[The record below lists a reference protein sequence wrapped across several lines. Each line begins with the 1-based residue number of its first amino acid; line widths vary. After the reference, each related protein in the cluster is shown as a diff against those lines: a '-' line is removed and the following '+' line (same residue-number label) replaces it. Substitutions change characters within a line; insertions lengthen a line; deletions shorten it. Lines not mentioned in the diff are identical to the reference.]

1 MLRLHTHTSIK
12 AELEEQVKARES
24 EKRTFEQSKGEHE
37 RLSAAKVI
45 AETAQSEAEA
55 QLRGAKTEV
64 GRYVAEAER
73 ARHELARAEER
84 CNDMQMQL
92 DSIASSGGAAGIA
105 KAESQAKQLREL
117 RNVLKCPIDPVRA
130 LCFSLC
136 FSARARARGC
146 VRSCMPCSHPRSLSP
161 PSLPFNRQT
170 GELRD
175 TALKTCGHVF
185 CRKVIDGLVESRS
198 RKCPLCGV
206 KFDKN
211 DILKIWLW
219 RN

>member
-1 MLRLHTHTSIK
+1 MLRLHTHTSTK

-84 CNDMQMQL
+84 CNDVQMQL

-136 FSARARARGC
+136 FSARARARVC
-146 VRSCMPCSHPRSLSP
+146 VYVAACLALTHVPSPPPRFLSIDRRESYATPRSRRAAMSSAGKLSMG
-161 PSLPFNRQT
+161 SL
-170 GELRD
+170 
-175 TALKTCGHVF
+175 
-185 CRKVIDGLVESRS
+185 SRGAAS
-198 RKCPLCGV
+198 ARSAE
-206 KFDKN
+206 
-211 DILKIWLW
+211 
-219 RN
+219 

>member
-146 VRSCMPCSHPRSLSP
+146 MPCSHPRSLSP
-161 PSLPFNRQT
+161 PRFLS
-170 GELRD
+170 
-175 TALKTCGHVF
+175 
-185 CRKVIDGLVESRS
+185 IDRRESYATPRS
-198 RKCPLCGV
+198 RRAAMSSAGKLSMGS
-206 KFDKN
+206 
-211 DILKIWLW
+211 LS
-219 RN
+219 RGAASARSAE

>member
-12 AELEEQVKARES
+12 AELEEQIKARES

-84 CNDMQMQL
+84 CNDVQMQL

-136 FSARARARGC
+136 FSARARARVC
-146 VRSCMPCSHPRSLSP
+146 VRSCMPCSYPRSLSP
-161 PSLPFNRQT
+161 LPPPRF
-170 GELRD
+170 LS
-175 TALKTCGHVF
+175 
-185 CRKVIDGLVESRS
+185 IDRRESYATPRS
-198 RKCPLCGV
+198 RRAAMSSAGKLSMGS
-206 KFDKN
+206 
-211 DILKIWLW
+211 LS
-219 RN
+219 RGAASARSAE